1 MESTAINIPMSAIVE
16 PINDEYEYIQYNEK
30 LRLIHSIN
38 DDMYQMQSILTACNS
53 KKQAYRWRQL
63 AETNEILDELSSQQ
77 NCCDLDIVQDRPNL
91 PNDLKGTYIHR
102 LLVNDVACW
111 ANRKY
116 AIYIAKLLDSYFE
129 KQREQLVNKI
139 DDLTPRAV
147 PKDHKHS
154 YRYMIWLEELPK
166 NKNFVILHL
175 VRRNKHSWRQVS
187 KIYQDEKKRWA
198 YVDDLP
204 IAMTPN
210 EDIKRM
216 AKAMFK
222 GDDVTVGGTR
232 ITIKRSCLNDFHTAV
247 NKYFTTTMQS

>member
-1 MESTAINIPMSAIVE
+1 MNSTATNTSMSAVVE

-38 DDMYQMQSILTACNS
+38 DDMYQMQSIITACNS
-53 KKQAYRWRQL
+53 NKLCKDWFRNQSSQ
-63 AETNEILDELSSQQ
+63 EILNELEGGGIPLPSKRM
-77 NCCDLDIVQDRPNL
+77 DLSPGLQ
-91 PNDLKGTYIHR
+91 GYYIHR
-102 LLVNDVACW
+102 LLVNHVAMW
-111 ANRKY
+111 ASPKY
-116 AIYIAKLLDSYFE
+116 SLYIMKLLDSQFE
-129 KQREQLVNKI
+129 MQREQLVNKI
-139 DDLTPRAV
+139 EDLTPRSV

-166 NKNFVILHL
+166 NENFVILHL

-187 KIYQDEKKRWA
+187 KIYKDEKKRWI

-216 AKAMFK
+216 ARSMFK
-222 GDDVTVGGTR
+222 GEDVRVCSTD
-232 ITIKRSCLNDFHTAV
+232 IIINKKCLDEFHKAV
-247 NKYFTTTMQS
+247 EDYFKNMHL